1 MIIGVGISW
10 PHFESRVNSILYLAR
25 IVARRPKPA
34 PLNRVSNY
42 RKRVQ
47 ALVEQDKLMNE
58 IWIFYPNL
66 FRSRRVESGSHL
78 SRFSLIDRGYM
89 EGVEKVSRCFFPP
102 PNYLSTLTTID
113 HPLGTRYFFSFF
125 SSLRAFFFPSSF
137 LPFSSIRGKIPRFH

>member
-78 SRFSLIDRGYM
+78 SRFTLIDRGYM

-113 HPLGTRYFFSFF
+113 HPPGTRFFSFF
-125 SSLRAFFFPSSF
+125 SSLRAFFFPSSSS
-137 LPFSSIRGKIPRFH
+137 FSSIRGKIPRFH

>member
-1 MIIGVGISW
+1 MMIIGISW
-10 PHFESRVNSILYLAR
+10 PHSESGVNSILYLAR
-25 IVARRPKPA
+25 IVARCLA

-113 HPLGTRYFFSFF
+113 HPPGTRYFFSFF